1 MPTAPLI
8 YPVILCGGA
17 GTRLW
22 PLSRK
27 AYPKQFAHLI
37 DDTSLFQ
44 RAASLAAGEGF
55 AAPAIVTGDPFRF
68 IVVEQLDA
76 IGKAPSAILIEP
88 EGRNTAPAILA
99 AALVL
104 RQRDAEALMLVLPSD
119 HLIPDTQG
127 FRATV
132 SAARQSAQDGAL
144 VTFGIE
150 PTRAETGYG
159 YLELQDPS
167 ARSATLP
174 QPLVRFVEKPD
185 ATRADEML
193 SSGQY
198 LWNAGIFLFSAA
210 TIIDAYRDHAPDM
223 LAAVETAVSGGSADL
238 GFTRLDPEAWRG
250 AASIS
255 IDYAIM
261 EKAENLVVMPFSA
274 GWSDLG
280 DWKRLAGKRA

>member
-55 AAPAIVTGDPFRF
+55 AAPVIVTGDPFRF

-104 RQRDAEALMLVLPSD
+104 QQRDTQALMLVLPSD

-127 FRATV
+127 FRAAV
-132 SAARQSAQDGAL
+132 GAARQSAQDGAL

-174 QPLVRFVEKPD
+174 QPLVRFVEKPE
-185 ATRADEML
+185 ATRAGEML

-210 TIIDAYRDHAPDM
+210 TIIDGFAAP
-223 LAAVETAVSGGSADL
+223 
-238 GFTRLDPEAWRG
+238 
-250 AASIS
+250 
-255 IDYAIM
+255 
-261 EKAENLVVMPFSA
+261 
-274 GWSDLG
+274 
-280 DWKRLAGKRA
+280 